1 MEHGGRQLKVA
12 GVGVMFVCGL
22 VVTACSAKVPP
33 PPIGIANQS
42 SLPVTLIVNGSSV
55 MTLMPG
61 FETAA
66 IDPGTLPALP
76 WHIEVQIGDG
86 QGHIL
91 ADVTAD
97 GTAVSSVSSWSSTC
111 GVVTIWW
118 ARSAPSLDPVTPPAA
133 SDCH

>member
-1 MEHGGRQLKVA
+1 MEHGGRQLKVI
-12 GVGVMFVCGL
+12 GVGGMFLCSL
-22 VVTACSAKVPP
+22 VVAACSAKAPP
-33 PPIGIANQS
+33 PSIGIANQS
-42 SLPVTLIVNGSSV
+42 SLTVTLVVNGSPV
-55 MTLMPG
+55 TTLMPG

-86 QGHIL
+86 QGQIL
-91 ADVTAD
+91 ADVTGD
-97 GTAVSSVSSWSSTC
+97 GTAVNSVSSWSSTC

-118 ARSAPSLDPVTPPAA
+118 ARGAPSLDPVTPRAT

>member
-1 MEHGGRQLKVA
+1 MERSGPRLKV
-12 GVGVMFVCGL
+12 GTVGVMFLCGFVAGCAVKAPL
-22 VVTACSAKVPP
+22 PG
-33 PPIGIANQS
+33 IGIANQS
-42 SLPVTLIVNGSSV
+42 SLPVTLVVNGSPV

-61 FETAA
+61 FQTAA

-86 QGHIL
+86 SDHIL

-97 GTAVSSVSSWSSTC
+97 NMGASVSSWSSTC

-118 ARSAPSLDPVTPPAA
+118 ARGAPSLLPVYTPQP
-133 SDCH
+133 SSNCH